1 MPSWRVARSL
11 ETLRRQVNDM
21 APGRSTASDGTI
33 GDQSHQIRN
42 SDHNP
47 NADNVVTALDI
58 THDPA
63 HGVDAGAMAEM
74 LRLSQDPRIKY
85 IISNKRIAS
94 SKVQPW
100 VWRPYTGANAHTKH
114 FHVSVMADPKLY
126 DDTRPWALDRTVRVQ
141 PPLFADGSKRCTE
154 IIATV
159 FGGAADPNT
168 SAYDEHV
175 IDDKELGVALPSRF
189 KARPRPRVRV
199 VNAATKA
206 SVDCEIVDVGPWNT
220 DDPYWENDERPQAET
235 GVDRRGRVTNGAGID
250 LTPAAAKAIGLPG
263 KGKVDWE
270 FIAATAAEVV
280 EEKVAEAADESAV
293 LLEQVLALLR
303 KIEQLPARPQKAEHL
318 QKVAE
323 VASTLLADAARRPL
337 IK

>member
-1 MPSWRVARSL
+1 MPSWRVAISL
-11 ETLRRQVNDM
+11 ESLRRQVNEM

-47 NADNVVTALDI
+47 NADGVVTAMDI

-63 HGVDAGAMAEM
+63 HGVDAGAFAEM

-100 VWRPYTGANAHTKH
+100 VWRPYTGANAHTRH

-126 DDTRPWALDRTVRVQ
+126 DDPRPWALDRVVRVK
-141 PPLFADGSKRCTE
+141 PPLFSSGSKRCNG
-154 IIATV
+154 IVATV
-159 FGGAADPNT
+159 FGGAKDFNR

-175 IDDKELGVALPSRF
+175 ITDEELGVALPFRF
-189 KARPRPRVRV
+189 KERPLPRVRV
-199 VNAATKA
+199 IHGDK
-206 SVDCEIVDVGPWNT
+206 SVDCAIVDVGPWNI
-220 DDPYWENDERPQAET
+220 DDPYWENEERPQAES
-235 GVDRRGRVTNGAGID
+235 GIDLRGRVTNGAGID

-263 KGKVDWE
+263 LGKVDWE
-270 FIAATAAEVV
+270 FIVPGAVEKIEEKVV
-280 EEKVAEAADESAV
+280 EEVEESTV
-293 LLEQVLALLR
+293 LLEQVLALLG
-303 KIEQLPARPQKAEHL
+303 KIEQLPPRPQKPEHL
-318 QKVAE
+318 QKVVE
-323 VASTLLADAARRPL
+323 VASALLADAARRPL
-337 IK
+337 VK

>member
-1 MPSWRVARSL
+1 MPSWRVAKSL

-100 VWRPYTGANAHTKH
+100 VWRPYNGADAHTKH

-141 PPLFADGSKRCTE
+141 PPLFAEGSKRCTG

-159 FGGAADPNT
+159 FGGEKDFNT

-175 IDDKELGVALPSRF
+175 IDDEELGVALPFRF
-189 KARPRPRVRV
+189 RVRPLPRVRV
-199 VNAATKA
+199 VNIASKA

-235 GVDRRGRVTNGAGID
+235 GIDRRGRTTNGAGID

-263 KGKVDWE
+263 LGKVDWE
-270 FIAATAAEVV
+270 FIVPGTVAAAKV
-280 EEKVAEAADESAV
+280 EEAVDESAL
-293 LLEQVLALLR
+293 LLEQALALLT
-303 KIEQLPARPQKAEHL
+303 KIEKLSKVPQSPEQLRKLVELTGAIL
-318 QKVAE
+318 
-323 VASTLLADAARRPL
+323 DNAARRPL